1 MNAIVAEQSFF
12 FFLPKF
18 YLSIN
23 FRLFKRNFVPVFR
36 QILIYKLFVRNYS
49 EKIYQSYIIF
59 LIVSLK
65 SIEFSKMDG
74 ISVCWSRARI
84 LSRATVYRIGR
95 LRNAKG
101 SARKTIGT
109 LDQHTRNKKKRN
121 VLCDT
126 RTRFNWVWN
135 GRCTYETR
143 HGIVTRDGPICDT
156 DSPSDRPSQLKS

>member
-1 MNAIVAEQSFF
+1 MFGAICTKNWRANVIS
-12 FFLPKF
+12 L
-18 YLSIN
+18 L
-23 FRLFKRNFVPVFR
+23 VD
-36 QILIYKLFVRNYS
+36 
-49 EKIYQSYIIF
+49 EKIHQSSVIF
-59 LIVSLK
+59 RIVSLK
-65 SIEFSKMDG
+65 SEFSKANRMDG
-74 ISVCWSRARI
+74 ISLWSRARI
-84 LSRATVYRIGR
+84 LSRATVHRIGR

-109 LDQHTRNKKKRN
+109 LDQHTRKKKS